1 MMKSSICVIGFC
13 FDIIYGNAP
22 VVYVNFPIISRYFLV
37 VIRMEMQ
44 AYDNKFF
51 FKLMFKLF
59 F

>member
-1 MMKSSICVIGFC
+1 MIGFC

-51 FKLMFKLF
+51 FLINVQTIFLSVKIF
-59 F
+59 

>member
-1 MMKSSICVIGFC
+1 MIGFC

-51 FKLMFKLF
+51 LN
-59 F
+59 